1 MATTAVQEIV
11 LARMSQVNSSE
22 IKDTTTVQ
30 KSLVSTYALTG
41 VNPNRRTFNNS

>member
-22 IKDTTTVQ
+22 IKDTATVQ
-30 KSLVSTYALTG
+30 NILVSLYTLIG
-41 VNPNRRTFNNS
+41 VNPNRRTFTNS